1 MVETIVRIDG
11 MTCDNCVQLVRNSLT
26 NVVGVLEAEVSLD
39 DKQARV
45 KYDTNETELY
55 DLYRAVED
63 VGYIVCEDP
72 GTEESTDVFD
82 DSRIAEPELST
93 VEKITLPIEG
103 MNCASCAQTIEKSII
118 KQKGVNTALVNFAT
132 EKAYVEY
139 DPALVGILD
148 LEEAVRAVGYDV
160 SSDGQ
165 KVTLKLG
172 GMSCTSCAQTI
183 EKALTKTKGVKNA
196 VVNFAAETA
205 YVEFDTTVTGL
216 EKLKTAVAAT
226 GYEVVDKE
234 AEAVEEED
242 EDIKKVHDARGRM
255 WTAWGF
261 TAPITIWMALEM
273 FFGILWPNQMV
284 FDIGMIVFAIPVIFW
299 KGWPTLRSAF
309 KAISHGRAN
318 MDVLIAMGTSVSF
331 LTGFATFFTPVANYA
346 GVAAMIMSFHLTGR
360 LIETAAKGR
369 ASQAIKKLLELGA
382 KTARILV
389 DGVEREVPIKEVR
402 VGDMMIVRPGE
413 KIPTDGVISEGE
425 STIDESMATGESM
438 PVNRGPSD
446 EVIGATVNQEG
457 LLKIKAAKVGKDTF
471 LSQVI
476 KMVEECQG
484 SKVPIQEFADRI
496 TAYFVPIVLAVAA
509 ATFISW
515 LLFPNT
521 LHPITVWASSFIPWV
536 NPSLGV
542 VTSAIFASV
551 AVLVIA
557 CPCALGLATPT
568 ALMVGSGIGAENGI
582 LIRQGE
588 AIQTLKDVRIIVFD
602 KTGTITKGKPEV
614 TDVVPAH
621 GLEKKRLLYL
631 AATSETGSEH
641 PLGQAVVRHAKEKGL
656 SFGTLKNFKAIRG
669 KGIEVQIDGKN
680 VLVGS
685 KKFIE
690 ESGVSAESIQS
701 ELTKLE
707 NEAKTIMLVAT
718 EGKLAGV
725 IALADTLKE
734 DSVQAIRE
742 LESMGIETGMITGDN
757 RLTAEAIAKRV
768 GISRVLAE
776 VLPDGKVDEI
786 KRLQEEGGVVAMV
799 GDGINDAPALKQANV
814 GIAIGTG
821 TDIAIEASDVTLVRG
836 ELSSVVSAVKLSKA
850 TFKKIKQ
857 NLFWAYFYNTV
868 AIPAAILGFLHPIIA
883 EAAMATSSINVV
895 TNANFLRFAKI
906 NPDYMGKS
914 SKN

>member
-1 MVETIVRIDG
+1 MKESVLQIEG
-11 MTCDNCVQLVRNSLT
+11 MTCESCTDHVKRSLEKLK
-26 NVVGVLEAEVSLD
+26 GVARAEVSL
-39 DKQARV
+39 
-45 KYDTNETELY
+45 
-55 DLYRAVED
+55 
-63 VGYIVCEDP
+63 
-72 GTEESTDVFD
+72 ESKKALVSFEQQSVD
-82 DSRIAEPELST
+82 LST
-93 VEKITLPIEG
+93 LYKAVKNAGYRVSGDSERKQESGDAENTAAPTETAATEKTTLLLEG
-103 MNCASCAQTIEKSII
+103 MNCASCAQTIEKALG
-118 KQKGVNTALVNFAT
+118 KQDGVNRASVNFTA

-139 DPALVGILD
+139 DPAFVVIPD

-160 SSDGQ
+160 RLDTQ
-165 KVTLKLG
+165 KLTLKLG

-183 EKALTKTKGVKNA
+183 EKALNKTEGVKSA

-205 YVEFDTTVTGL
+205 LVEFDPHFTGL
-216 EKLKTAVAAT
+216 EKLKAAVAAT
-226 GYEVVDKE
+226 GYKVVDRETE
-234 AEAVEEED
+234 ALEVED
-242 EDIKKVHDARGRM
+242 HDIRKVRDARTRM

-261 TAPITIWMALEM
+261 TAPIIIWMSFEM
-273 FFGILWPNQMV
+273 FFGIVWPNRMV
-284 FDIGMIVFAIPVIFW
+284 FNVGMILLAVPVLLW
-299 KGWPTLRSAF
+299 TGLPTLRSSF
-309 KAISHGRAN
+309 KAIGHGKAN

-331 LTGFATFFTPVANYA
+331 LTGFAALFTPVANYA

-389 DGVEREVPIKEVR
+389 NGDEREVPIEEVH
-402 VGDMMIVRPGE
+402 VSDVMVVRPGE
-413 KIPTDGVISEGE
+413 KIPTDGEVVEGE
-425 STIDESMATGESM
+425 STVDESMATGESM
-438 PVNRGPSD
+438 PVSRVPSD

-457 LLKIKAAKVGKDTF
+457 LLKVKATKVGKDTF

-484 SKVPIQEFADRI
+484 SKVPIQEFADRV
-496 TAYFVPIVLAVAA
+496 TSYFVPIVLAIAGL
-509 ATFISW
+509 TFILW
-515 LLFPNT
+515 MLFPGT
-521 LHPITVWASSFIPWV
+521 FHPITVWASSFIPWV
-536 NPSLGV
+536 NPNLGV
-542 VTSAIFASV
+542 VTSAIFAMV

-568 ALMVGSGIGAENGI
+568 ALMVGSGMGAENGI

-614 TDVVPAH
+614 TDIVPVD
-621 GLEKKRLLYL
+621 GTDTERLLYL
-631 AATSETGSEH
+631 AATAESGSEH
-641 PLGQAVVRHAKEKGL
+641 PLGQAVVRHAQEMDLSLGKVEK
-656 SFGTLKNFKAIRG
+656 FKAVRG
-669 KGIEVQIDGKN
+669 KGIEATFKGDR

-690 ESGVSAESIQS
+690 ESGIATESVTS

-707 NEAKTIMLVAT
+707 SEAKTVMLVAA
-718 EGKLAGV
+718 GRKLAGV
-725 IALADTLKE
+725 LALADTLKE
-734 DSVQAIRE
+734 DSMPAIRE

-757 RLTAEAIAKRV
+757 RLTAQAIAKKV

-786 KRLQEEGGVVAMV
+786 KRLQEDGSIVAMV

-836 ELSSVVSAVKLSKA
+836 DLSGVVSAVKLSKA
-850 TFKKIKQ
+850 TFRKIRQ
-857 NLFWAYFYNTV
+857 NLFWAYFYNTI
-868 AIPAAILGFLHPIIA
+868 AIPAAIFGFLHPVIA

-895 TNANFLRFAKI
+895 TNANLLRFNNIK
-906 NPDYMGKS
+906 PEYEGK
-914 SKN
+914 KNR